1 MQSIRFGDYIL
12 LDAIHTGSTT
22 EIYQASRG
30 NGEDGKPNIAIKRL
44 IPDLVDDAQ
53 AKSRLKEEAR
63 IAVQLT
69 QGNIV
74 RVLDSGDIEGEFFI
88 ATEYIHG
95 KDLRDIFL
103 RQRTRSRRL
112 PLAIPCFIAMQICEG
127 LHYLHEKKSASGAP
141 LELMHGAI
149 APQNIMACYDGQVK
163 IIDFSRASSAKK
175 APDRSMDQ
183 ERWVPGY
190 LSPEQA
196 QPGDLDRRSDIFN
209 VGICLYELLTGER
222 LFTDA
227 TDFSALQQVRN
238 VDIPSPR
245 SVNRQI
251 PEELEHVV
259 LKALARDRVNRYQT
273 ALELHDQLQSFM
285 YDNRQLCG
293 KKELGDHLRNL
304 FDEEA
309 EEHVTEEKTPVPI
322 DNDDDRRDKTG
333 LIAFS
338 DLEPVAVTKLTA
350 MASLQRA
357 PEPVAS
363 QPEPMP
369 VTPSRPVSKPPR
381 TPAPS
386 RPPRPSANP
395 RYQATLLG
403 LPNLPQ
409 PIYQPSSGSSD
420 GATTEYTPPQSISG
434 SRPPMAPRSAPSM
447 SDTYSDE
454 TPARP
459 AGATM
464 LGIGAVS
471 GGTAAQ
477 GSVPPMV
484 PHEIPRIASRPPDL
498 DDNDDEAKT
507 GLYAMSYELKETLLA
522 ALKTNS
528 NQHAAPEA
536 AATNSAAPAATGDA
550 FAQEAGSVLT
560 DVYGQDDFRKPVAVE
575 TTAGL
580 GTTKDKSSFNMQTVA
595 VAAAIA
601 VLLAGFFLM
610 KKPAT
615 GTVNLTTLPADT
627 MIKING
633 QDFSASASPFVI
645 SDLTPNTPHQIVVSK
660 EGYGSWSTSVEL
672 TPGQNL
678 VLPPVSLDPLQT
690 DTGFTIDSKP
700 TNARV
705 YVDGKDLVQN
715 TPARIIGISPGIHDV
730 RVESGSGYAP
740 WKTQVKINK
749 NQVVELPLAELS
761 PQAPPPSRTSPAIV
775 VAEARP
781 ATRVSG
787 QAQTKAD
794 APGWLRGPSK
804 SVKSAAATSSRST
817 APRRERA
824 PVASVPAAEAASKPS
839 GQGMLRVNSRP
850 WAQVFIDNRLV
861 GNTPQMGIVVPAGKH
876 NITLVNPT
884 FGMKKTIPVSVR
896 AGETVTKIVA
906 LNP

>member
-1 MQSIRFGDYIL
+1 MQSIRFGDYFL

-22 EIYQASRG
+22 EIYKASRG
-30 NGEDGKPNIAIKRL
+30 NGEDGKPTIAVKRL
-44 IPDLVDDAQ
+44 IADLVDDTQ

-69 QGNIV
+69 HGNV
-74 RVLDSGDIEGEFFI
+74 AQVLDSGDVDGEFFI

-95 KDLRDIFL
+95 KDLRDVFL

-141 LELMHGAI
+141 LELMHCAI
-149 APQNIMACYDGQVK
+149 APQNIIVSYDGQVK
-163 IIDFSRASSAKK
+163 IIDFGRACSAKK
-175 APDRSMDQ
+175 ASDRRLD
-183 ERWVPGY
+183 EEKWVPGY

-196 QPGDLDRRSDIFN
+196 QAGDLDRRSDIFN

-273 ALELHDQLQSFM
+273 ALELHDHLQSFM

-293 KKELGDHLRNL
+293 KKELGDHLRTL
-304 FDEEA
+304 FEEEA
-309 EEHVTEEKTPVPI
+309 EERVTNDITPLPT
-322 DNDDDRRDKTG
+322 DDDDRRDKTG

-357 PEPVAS
+357 PEPIES
-363 QPEPMP
+363 HPESAP
-369 VTPSRPVSKPPR
+369 VTPSRAVSKPPP

-386 RPPRPSANP
+386 RPPRPSSSP
-395 RYQATLLG
+395 HYQATLLG

-409 PIYQPSSGSSD
+409 PIYQPSSGSSEA
-420 GATTEYTPPQSISG
+420 ATREYIPASMSGPMGQRNTPPL
-434 SRPPMAPRSAPSM
+434 A
-447 SDTYSDE
+447 DTYSDE
-454 TPARP
+454 TPAGP
-459 AGATM
+459 SGATIM
-464 LGIGAVS
+464 GIGAASV
-471 GGTAAQ
+471 GAATQ

-484 PHEIPRIASRPPDL
+484 PGEIPRIASRPPDL
-498 DDNDDEAKT
+498 DDTDDEAKT
-507 GLYAMSYELKETLLA
+507 GLYAMSYELKETLLQ
-522 ALKTNS
+522 ALKTN
-528 NQHAAPEA
+528 AAQNETD
-536 AATNSAAPAATGDA
+536 ATSSDAPAASAAA
-550 FAQEAGSVLT
+550 FSQGAGSEQT
-560 DVYGQDDFRKPVAVE
+560 DVYGQEPYPKPVLAE
-575 TTAGL
+575 AKTSLEAA
-580 GTTKDKSSFNMQTVA
+580 KDNSSSNLQTVA

-601 VLLAGFFLM
+601 VLLVGFFLM
-610 KKPAT
+610 KKPAA
-615 GTVNLTTLPADT
+615 GTINLTTLPADT
-627 MIKING
+627 TIKIDG
-633 QDFSASASPFVI
+633 QPFSGSSSPFVI
-645 SDLTPNTPHQIVVSK
+645 SDLTPNAAHQIVVSK

-678 VLPPVSLDPLQT
+678 VLPPVSLDPIQT

-705 YVDGKDLVQN
+705 YVDGKDFAQN
-715 TPARIIGISPGIHDV
+715 TPARIIGLSPGIHDI
-730 RVESGSGYAP
+730 RVESTSGYAP

-749 NQVVELPLAELS
+749 NQLIELPLAELS
-761 PQAPPPSRTSPAIV
+761 PLVPLTPAKTSLAA
-775 VAEARP
+775 VAQ
-781 ATRVSG
+781 TRVP
-787 QAQTKAD
+787 AEQTKAEP
-794 APGWLRGPSK
+794 AGWLRAPSK
-804 SVKSAAATSSRST
+804 TSKSTATPSSRST
-817 APRRERA
+817 ATRQRA
-824 PVASVPAAEAASKPS
+824 PVSSVPAAEAASKPS
-839 GQGMLRVNSRP
+839 GQGMLRINSRP
-850 WAQVFIDNRLV
+850 WAQVFVDNRLV

-896 AGETVTKIVA
+896 PGETITKIVA